1 MWRRNRAL
9 LLTALRFLSSR
20 LPSPPLSFGLTL
32 SPFIPYLTEWRR
44 RRKERSEWRRK
55 APGVRVGNECSEKR
69 AVRSL
74 SLTSS
79 LCPAV
84 PYSHNR
90 SIVSLSTWQGS
101 GSLPALT
108 LRSRAECSE
117 VKWPWVRRQDEKEI
131 KGKIRRIPE
140 NTPHLVV
147 TLHLPV
153 MSAHPAPTGHPSP
166 SMTVRNVSG
175 VGNGGRLNRDK
186 GRMGGT
192 IWYAS
197 YFLFV
202 SGACRHHIVPPPH
215 YVRFLS
221 LSFHSLRSFHSREEP
236 NYVRI
241 RSHSRPF
248 LTTFGRTGIT

>member
-1 MWRRNRAL
+1 MKGKGKRVRETGRDDHKGIIL
-9 LLTALRFLSSR
+9 FTSCLFVYDR
-20 LPSPPLSFGLTL
+20 PSPLRSSFGLFSL
-32 SPFIPYLTEWRR
+32 RLESSRN
-44 RRKERSEWRRK
+44 
-55 APGVRVGNECSEKR
+55 GVSVGNECSEKR

-241 RSHSRPF
+241 RKGMRERH
-248 LTTFGRTGIT
+248 GREAVRY